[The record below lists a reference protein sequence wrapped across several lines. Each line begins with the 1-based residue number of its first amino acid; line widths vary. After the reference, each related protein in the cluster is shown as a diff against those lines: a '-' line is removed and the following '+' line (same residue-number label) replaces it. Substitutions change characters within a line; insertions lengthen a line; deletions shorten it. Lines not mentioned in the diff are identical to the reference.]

1 MPRFPMTIPP
11 SLEALAPEL
20 PAGVLDG
27 TFRAACERLDRY
39 IGALIRE
46 MASALDLASGEQPDP
61 DRLVAERGWNDGGR
75 LAVRWLVETLE
86 LYGLTERTSS
96 GWRLVPSEATAPAA
110 ELRAEAER
118 LVPTAAPA
126 YEVLALCAAALPAV
140 LRGELRGQD
149 ALFGPAT
156 LGLWFDYFS
165 NSNPH
170 YAPNNLIAAAAVAQ
184 AAAPSA
190 RVLEVG
196 GGGGSAAEAALTALT
211 QAGKPPA
218 TYVFTELQPA
228 FLRRGARAVQRAL
241 PEGCALRS
249 LRFDINLD
257 PGAQG
262 LDGARFDVAFG
273 VNTLHLAHDL
283 TTTLVNLRAL
293 LAPGGALIVGELL
306 RPTPTAPVH
315 LELPFTLLEE
325 YSHVPLSDGI
335 RERPGFMSAGGWRR
349 ALDAAGFREIAVI
362 PAQIERCAAIY
373 PGFYCGAVS
382 ARA

>member
-1 MPRFPMTIPP
+1 MLRLPMTIPP
-11 SLEALAPEL
+11 SLEALAPEI
-20 PAGVLDG
+20 PAGVLDES
-27 TFRAACERLDRY
+27 FRAASERLDRY
-39 IGALIRE
+39 IGALIQE
-46 MASALDLASGEQPDP
+46 MAAALELASGEQPDP
-61 DRLVAERGWNDGGR
+61 DRLVAERGWNVGGK

-86 LYGLTERTSS
+86 LYGLTERTSG
-96 GWRLVPSEATAPAA
+96 GWRLVPGPATAPPAV
-110 ELRAEAER
+110 LRAEAER
-118 LVPTAAPA
+118 LVPAAAPA

-170 YAPNNLIAAAAVAQ
+170 YALNNIIAAGAVAR
-184 AAAPSA
+184 AAGPGA

-196 GGGGSAAEAALTALT
+196 GGGGSAAEAALAALVRS
-211 QAGKPPA
+211 GKPPS

-228 FLRRGARAVQRAL
+228 FLRRGTRTVQRAL
-241 PEGCALRS
+241 PQGCELRS
-249 LRFDINLD
+249 LRLDINLD

-262 LDGARFDVAFG
+262 LAGARFDVVFG

-283 TTTLVNLRAL
+283 AETLANLRAL

-325 YSHVPLSDGI
+325 YGRVPLVEGI
-335 RERPGFMSAGGWRR
+335 RERPGFISPGGWTR
-349 ALDAAGFREIAVI
+349 AFDAAGFGEIAVI
-362 PAQIERCAAIY
+362 PAQIERCSTIY

>member
-1 MPRFPMTIPP
+1 MARLPMTIPP
-11 SLEALAPEL
+11 SLEALAPEV

-27 TFRAACERLDRY
+27 TFRAASERLDVY

-46 MASALDLASGEQPDP
+46 LAATLDLASGEQLDP
-61 DRLVAERGWNDGGR
+61 DGLVAERGWSDGGK
-75 LAVRWLVETLE
+75 LALRWLVETLE
-86 LYGLTERTSS
+86 LYGLAERTTG
-96 GWRLVPSEATAPAA
+96 GWRLVSVSAATPAA

-118 LVPTAAPA
+118 LTPAAAPA
-126 YEVLALCAAALPAV
+126 YEVLALCATALPAV

-149 ALFGPAT
+149 ALFGPTT

-170 YAPNNLIAAAAVAQ
+170 YAPNNIIAGAAVAR
-184 AAAPSA
+184 AAGPGA

-196 GGGGSAAEAALTALT
+196 GGGGSAAEATLAALAR
-211 QAGKPPA
+211 ADKPPSA
-218 TYVFTELQPA
+218 YVFTELQPA
-228 FLRRGARAVQRAL
+228 FLRRGARTVQRAL
-241 PEGCALRS
+241 PEGCELRS

-257 PGAQG
+257 PRTQG
-262 LDGARFDVAFG
+262 LDGAFFDVVFG
-273 VNTLHLAHDL
+273 VNTLHLAHDV
-283 TTTLVNLRAL
+283 TATLANLRAL
-293 LAPGGALIVGELL
+293 LAPGGALILGELL

-325 YSHVPLSDGI
+325 YGHVPLSEGI

-349 ALDAAGFREIAVI
+349 ALEAAGFRDIALI
-362 PAQIERCAAIY
+362 PAQIERCASIY